1 MDWGRLLMALA
12 IAGACAVT
20 GGAVTAAWYSPRL
33 EDKEAQRH
41 ALEQA
46 YLRLA
51 DRTGEQNEAIQA
63 MAATGERQAQALATA
78 QTKAAGLADILKA
91 KAAEWLARQRQSG
104 ADPCQTARAWV
115 DEQLQKE
122 RQP

>member
-1 MDWGRLLMALA
+1 MDWGRLFLTLA
-12 IAGACAVT
+12 IAAAGAAIS
-20 GGAVTAAWYSPRL
+20 AAWYSPRL
-33 EDKEAQRH
+33 DAKEAQRQ

-51 DRTGEQNEAIQA
+51 DRTGEQNAAIQT
-63 MAATGERQAQALATA
+63 MAATGERQATTLATA
-78 QTKAAGLADILKA
+78 QAKAARLAATIKA
-91 KAAEWLARQRQSG
+91 KAAEWLARQRPAG

-122 RQP
+122 RRP